1 MNSERVALR
10 SQVRNDGSR
19 RAGLTLKVERWSGAS
34 VRFCS
39 VLALFALAG
48 CPKDQPAVTQCE
60 LRIEV
65 PLTVTTPVGSSTDFT
80 VRFFNPTAKPVQVSA
95 LSTAAPFSFR
105 NGSSDFVIGPGTC
118 EAPGEV
124 GLVMAFSPTTFGVQ
138 RGSLTMLLD
147 GAPRSIDLSAMAT
160 GPLLSAA
167 NVVTFGATGL
177 APSASRP
184 LALRNVGTEGTSLE
198 VDVVTVSATNAT
210 TTAAELCVGSVELGV
225 CQPTSRVTVRRD
237 ASFSLSVVPTST
249 GPKSW
254 SVELRAG
261 DTTWTTRVLAT
272 VVDTH
277 DCQLSA
283 DPSVLDFGLVAVP
296 KRTVRSTTLRNS
308 GSTSCVVTAART
320 NDSRFE
326 VVSAQRTI
334 PAGGAQVV
342 SVEALENKPPQTK
355 STLIIELARSAP
367 GPIETLEVGLETA
380 APAGCLIVSPN
391 PITFGR
397 ARTDCQ
403 PPMRTILLINRC
415 AAPFHVS
422 VSTVGPFSIV
432 GASSPFQTLLQ
443 PAQPV
448 GVLLGFSVGAATGST
463 SGALRVEFGRGQETL
478 VALGGVIESPE
489 LMTDTFAFDARFLND
504 TIIILDDSPSF
515 ARQHP
520 NTRAELDRL
529 ASYLSATNEVFSSRV
544 AFTTTDVTATGPRGR
559 FRSTDGGQRWASGDD
574 PSFRSTFAAL
584 STLSTSGA
592 ERGSC
597 IEAAARAVTEPLR
610 TDPQGNGDFA
620 RQNAFLSLLCVTDD
634 VEHASD
640 PAAWRRQLE
649 SLDAGIRLS
658 YSVMGPFGS
667 ACPVDA
673 LDVDG
678 GHVVSVNAFRGTW
691 SDVCRP
697 WQIYGLTGRPSR
709 RTDFRLTGTPVVA
722 SLRVTLGGVELLRES
737 GTQSNWS
744 YDDRSNR
751 ITISPS
757 LLGLDPPTVTVSYR
771 TVCPY

>member
-1 MNSERVALR
+1 M
-10 SQVRNDGSR
+10 
-19 RAGLTLKVERWSGAS
+19 
-34 VRFCS
+34 RFRS
-39 VLALFALAG
+39 VLAVFVLVS
-48 CPKDQPAVTQCE
+48 CSKDQPAATQCE

-65 PLTVTTPVGSSTDFT
+65 PEKLVAPVGSSTDFT
-80 VRFFNPTAKPVQVSA
+80 VRIFNPTAKPVQVNE
-95 LSTAAPFSFR
+95 LSVSAPFSFR
-105 NGSSDFVIGPGTC
+105 NETSTFSIGAGTC

-124 GLVMAFSPTTFGVQ
+124 GLVLGFSPTAFGLQ
-138 RGSLTMLLD
+138 RAELTMLVD
-147 GAPRSIDLSAMAT
+147 GVPRVVSLSAMGT

-167 NVVTFGATGL
+167 SAVNFGATGL
-177 APSASRP
+177 LPSLPRP
-184 LALRNVGTEGTSLE
+184 LAVRNVGTVDTSLWVE
-198 VDVVTVSATNAT
+198 VVDVTAANAT
-210 TTAAELCVGSVELGV
+210 TSPDELCVGAVELGV
-225 CQPTSRVTVRRD
+225 CQPSSRVTVRRD
-237 ASFSLSVVPTST
+237 ASFSLSVVPTSP

-254 SVELRAG
+254 TVELRAG
-261 DTTWTTRVLAT
+261 DTTWTTRVSAT
-272 VVDTH
+272 VVDTL

-283 DPSVLDFGLVAVP
+283 DPAVLDFGLVAVA

-334 PAGGAQVV
+334 PAGGSQVV

-355 STLIIELARSAP
+355 STLIIDLARSAP
-367 GPIETLEVGLETA
+367 GLLGTLEVALETA
-380 APAGCLIVSPN
+380 APAGCLIESPN
-391 PITFGR
+391 PVAFGR

-403 PPMRTILLINRC
+403 PAVRTVRLINRC

-432 GASSPFQTLLQ
+432 GAPSPFQTVLQ

-448 GVLLGFSVGAATGST
+448 PVVLGFSADAAMGSN
-463 SGALRVEFGRGQETL
+463 SGALRIEFGRDQETL
-478 VALGGVIESPE
+478 VALGGIAEGPE
-489 LMTDTFAFDARFLND
+489 LKTDTFAFDARFLND

-544 AFTTTDVTATGPRGR
+544 AFTTTDVSASGARGR
-559 FRSTDGGQRWASGDD
+559 FRSTDGGHRWASGDD
-574 PSFRSTFAAL
+574 PSFLATFAAL

-592 ERGSC
+592 ERQSC

-610 TDPQGNGDFA
+610 SDPQANGGFA

-634 VEHASD
+634 VEHAAD

-649 SLDAGIRLS
+649 SLDAGIRLN

-678 GHVVSVNAFRGTW
+678 GHLVSVRAFNGTW

-709 RTDFRLTGTPVVA
+709 RTDFVLTGTPVVA
-722 SLRVTLGGVELLRES
+722 SLRVTLGGVELPRES

-744 YDDRSNR
+744 YNDGTKR

-757 LLGLDPPTVTVSYR
+757 LLGLDPPPVTVSYR